1 MTQSDFAKY
10 TSGAKEELEALAN
23 QEWKKREERSRLA
36 KVGGVI
42 YETAKNLATPATVG
56 AVIGGISSGT
66 LDGAIEGAQQGV
78 ILASPF
84 VAYSIISGSLANR
97 EKRRSRYVAEKN
109 GNIYLQERPVAAV
122 VAGSIV
128 GSLMYVASSVVI
140 DIFAGTNFSAYTS
153 AQVGGLTGVYSALK
167 GAWKGKR
174 SRDTVEARLDQ

>member
-84 VAYSIISGSLANR
+84 VAYSIISGSLANIG
-97 EKRRSRYVAEKN
+97 K
-109 GNIYLQERPVAAV
+109 
-122 VAGSIV
+122 
-128 GSLMYVASSVVI
+128 
-140 DIFAGTNFSAYTS
+140 
-153 AQVGGLTGVYSALK
+153 K
-167 GAWKGKR
+167 GEV
-174 SRDTVEARLDQ
+174 DM